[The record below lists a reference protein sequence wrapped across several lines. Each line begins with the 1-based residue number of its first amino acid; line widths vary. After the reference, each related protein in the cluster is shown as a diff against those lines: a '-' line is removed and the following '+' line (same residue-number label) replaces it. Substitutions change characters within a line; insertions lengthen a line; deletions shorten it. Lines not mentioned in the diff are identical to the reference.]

1 MSSSFVS
8 YGSLL
13 LAIISE
19 IVGTTFL
26 KKSEQF
32 TLVIPTLVSLACYAI
47 AFYFL
52 SISLKTIPVG
62 IAYAL
67 WSGVGIVLI
76 SIIGV
81 VMFKQHL
88 DFWAIAGLIL
98 IVVGVV
104 VVNLSKSITH

>member
-13 LAIISE
+13 LAILSE
-19 IVGTTFL
+19 IIGTTFL

-32 TLVIPTLVSLACYAI
+32 TLVLPSFISVVSYAV

-62 IAYAL
+62 IAYAI
-67 WSGVGIVLI
+67 WSGVGIVII

-81 VMFKQHL
+81 VLFKQNL
-88 DFWAIAGLIL
+88 DSWAIIGLTL
-98 IVVGVV
+98 IVAGVV

>member
-81 VMFKQHL
+81 MMFKQHL